1 MQAATDSLVTDATSL
16 ASLLVGAIAGI
27 TPAQVA
33 LALKDPRNYP
43 SLTALQ
49 MGQTLK
55 ANGVFPQ
62 ITADQTR
69 SALQAAGYAQA
80 DIDSATTQLFP
91 PPPPP
96 PPPPY
101 RKLGPAG
108 AGSGNAFDDSDAAK
122 NLGQPIT
129 KVIVDHGNVVDAI
142 KVFYG
147 NQQTPSF
154 THGGSGGAF
163 TDTITLDPGDML
175 TGISGFSGS
184 YFGGNYILQ
193 LTFRTRNGKTFGPYG
208 DMQFASGSTAFS
220 LTTRVNEHI
229 IAFFGSVAS
238 GNNGQA
244 QYLGSIGITI
254 QVS

>member
-33 LALKDPRNYP
+33 LALKDSLNYP

-91 PPPPP
+91 PLPPGTW
-96 PPPPY
+96 
-101 RKLGPAG
+101 RLASRDSTVSLDLDV
-108 AGSGNAFDDSDAAK
+108 SGNGPLK
-122 NLGQPIT
+122 G
-129 KVIVDHGNVVDAI
+129 
-142 KVFYG
+142 
-147 NQQTPSF
+147 
-154 THGGSGGAF
+154 
-163 TDTITLDPGDML
+163 TLIFKGKRYPV
-175 TGISGFSGS
+175 TGEWA
-184 YFGGNYILQ
+184 
-193 LTFRTRNGKTFGPYG
+193 
-208 DMQFASGSTAFS
+208 ASGSVPGRNASAFS
-220 LTTRVNEHI
+220 LAGRTEGLPDVPNFL
-229 IAFFGSVAS
+229 AAS
-238 GNNGQA
+238 GIMSGPGARPTQID
-244 QYLGSIGITI
+244 LRVG
-254 QVS
+254 VSSSSDGTLTHYSGVLFPT